1 MRRSAIQTRDNTDS
15 NNNNSDVDDLAKRME
30 LSQLADDIVE
40 DTNESEPIDSEIAA
54 ICAGL
59 NDDDLKGV
67 LNARK
72 ILFDSDWNREKL
84 LQVVNGTHLHAR
96 GDNQGKMLKELK
108 LQEQII
114 NFRKSSTTGSKQE
127 AKMEEEIKRLTNVH
141 TTERKAARAFLD
153 QTKFDIFNYV
163 KSEEMID
170 QSVLMPEFFA
180 PFPVNKAYVD
190 VEIQFT
196 PNK

>member
-1 MRRSAIQTRDNTDS
+1 
-15 NNNNSDVDDLAKRME
+15 
-30 LSQLADDIVE
+30 
-40 DTNESEPIDSEIAA
+40 
-54 ICAGL
+54 
-59 NDDDLKGV
+59 
-67 LNARK
+67 
-72 ILFDSDWNREKL
+72 
-84 LQVVNGTHLHAR
+84 
-96 GDNQGKMLKELK
+96 
-108 LQEQII
+108 
-114 NFRKSSTTGSKQE
+114 
-127 AKMEEEIKRLTNVH
+127 MEEEIKRLTNVR

-196 PNK
+196 PNKMKREAEVRHQNHTIHLTTQQYMIIAVK